1 MIDNMYAVFE
11 VDSEKFDLIQ
21 DVLSDELVSRQT
33 TSIRDGKSLGMRED
47 VNYFM
52 VEGSEEA
59 VEKAIGLFSEEGVEQ
74 AENAEEV
81 KKAIEEEDQAAA
93 QGMGTVFG

>member
-1 MIDNMYAVFE
+1 MYAVFE

-33 TSIRDGKSLGMRED
+33 TSIRDGKSLGLKDD

-52 VEGSEEA
+52 VEGIEEA
-59 VEKAIGLFSEEGVEQ
+59 IDRATELFEQEGIEK
-74 AENAEEV
+74 AENADEV
-81 KKAIEEEDQAAA
+81 KKTIEKEDEAAA

>member
-1 MIDNMYAVFE
+1 MYAVFE
-11 VDSEKFDLIQ
+11 VDSDKFELIQ

-33 TSIRDGKSLGMRED
+33 TSIRDGKSLGMKED
-47 VNYFM
+47 VNYFL

-59 VEKAIGLFSEEGVEQ
+59 VERAVELFSEEGIEK

-81 KKAIEEEDQAAA
+81 KKAIEKEDEAAA

>member
-1 MIDNMYAVFE
+1 MYAVFE

-33 TSIRDGKSLGMRED
+33 TSIRDGKSLGLKDD

-59 VEKAIGLFSEEGVEQ
+59 IDRATELFQQEGIEK
-74 AENAEEV
+74 AENADEV
-81 KKAIEEEDQAAA
+81 KKAIEKEDEAAA

>member
-1 MIDNMYAVFE
+1 MYAVFE
-11 VDSEKFDLIQ
+11 VESEKFDLIQ

-33 TSIRDGKSLGMRED
+33 TSIRDGKSLGMDED
-47 VNYFM
+47 VNYFL
-52 VEGSEEA
+52 VEGSKEA
-59 VEKAIGLFSEEGVEQ
+59 VKRAEELFEEEGIEK

-81 KKAIEEEDQAAA
+81 KAAIEKEDEAAA